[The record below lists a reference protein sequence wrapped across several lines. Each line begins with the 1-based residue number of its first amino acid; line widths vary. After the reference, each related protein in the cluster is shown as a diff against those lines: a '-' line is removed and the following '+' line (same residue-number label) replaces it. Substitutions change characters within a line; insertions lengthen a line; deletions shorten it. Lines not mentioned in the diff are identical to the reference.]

1 MTEVADQE
9 TVQQVA
15 AIEGMNKELADTQAE
30 RDAARAEVAELKRKY
45 ESDDGVLAEKIYQL
59 RTDCHSGFLRVVV
72 GTDKTLTLRLSR
84 TLHSDNPRFQ
94 FAFGSWHR
102 EGGVWKTRERNPF
115 FRGENGYGLRT
126 VYVGVIDG
134 FDYEEGDEIVVHFD
148 ESGLQLSTVNDDPE
162 VASTLTIEEF
172 QPRSTVKLSTKRAR
186 EEA

>member
-1 MTEVADQE
+1 MAAVADQE

-45 ESDDGVLAEKIYQL
+45 EPESGVLAAQIYKL
-59 RTDCHSGFLRVVV
+59 STDCFEGFLRVVV
-72 GTDKTLTLRLSR
+72 ETNLTVSLRLSR
-84 TLHSDNPRFQ
+84 VMHSNNPRFQ

-126 VYVGVIDG
+126 VYVAAIDG
-134 FDYEEGDEIVVHFD
+134 FDHEEGDEIVVHFD
-148 ESGLQLSTVNDDPE
+148 ESGLQLSTVNADPQ